1 MDSDRKRASR
11 LLFQPLL
18 VAWALGATDA
28 RRVLAKTRH
37 RGAVRRNG

>member
-1 MDSDRKRASR
+1 VNARLTGHRDAIR

-28 RRVLAKTRH
+28 RRVLTR
-37 RGAVRRNG
+37 GS